1 LPFLPNPQVTTLE
14 IGNVPDNMGALNLP
28 CFFEGRV
35 NLSIHTYTVNCP
47 IFTIGFSRVP
57 TPLEAESICHYYI

>member
-14 IGNVPDNMGALNLP
+14 IGNVRDNMGALNLP

-35 NLSIHTYTVNCP
+35 NPSIYTNKVNCP
-47 IFTIGFSRVP
+47 IFTIGFSR
-57 TPLEAESICHYYI
+57 